1 MSGQFFPLSGSL
13 GKMDD
18 LTMFRQTVLS
28 GKTDDLVF
36 GQFFQESREKYS
48 VNNLQLVKTRGSEN
62 YIFIFYQDKKYYIF
76 SLSLSHAGNGKSA
89 DLGRIE

>member
-36 GQFFQESREKYS
+36 GQFFRESREKYS
-48 VNNLQLVKTRGSEN
+48 VNNLQLVRQGEER
-62 YIFIFYQDKKYYIF
+62 ILFLFFIKIKIITS
-76 SLSLSHAGNGKSA
+76 SLYPCHMPETGNQQTQPG
-89 DLGRIE
+89 